1 MKETQDFGV
10 GVRASS
16 GSFYS
21 HLQAEIA
28 HTSRDAVTVVTRGE
42 HEEMLLPGGQFREQQ
57 P

>member
-28 HTSRDAVTVVTRGE
+28 HTSKDAVTVVTRGE
-42 HEEMLLPGGQFREQQ
+42 PKEILPPGGHFREQQ

>member
-28 HTSRDAVTVVTRGE
+28 HTSKDTVTIVTRGE
-42 HEEMLLPGGQFREQQ
+42 PEEMLPPGGHFREQQ